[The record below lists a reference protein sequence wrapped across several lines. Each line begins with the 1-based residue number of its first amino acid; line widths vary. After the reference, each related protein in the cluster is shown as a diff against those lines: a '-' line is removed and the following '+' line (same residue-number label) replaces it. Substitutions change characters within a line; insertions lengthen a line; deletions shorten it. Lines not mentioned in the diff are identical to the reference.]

1 MSLTLVLFIML
12 LISTIIYQY
21 VVYKYNIKSLK
32 KELKKHDPLTS
43 NTLRRNIE
51 YQMDF
56 ENYINEKELDILFYN
71 FRKLNT
77 EQKDRFLLMYRFID
91 TIPKEKRSWAYSQI
105 MRTLN
110 KG

>member
-1 MSLTLVLFIML
+1 MSPIIIFIVTS
-12 LISTIIYQY
+12 IICFIIYKF
-21 VVYKYNIKSLK
+21 YKYNCIIEDLLQK
-32 KELKKHDPLTS
+32 LKKHDPLTS

-71 FRKLNT
+71 FRKLAPEN
-77 EQKDRFLLMYRFID
+77 QDIFLKMYRTID